1 MFMTHGQITS
11 VFIKKYELAKKVLD
25 LPKFDKY
32 DKTLHNMGLQEAF

>member
-1 MFMTHGQITS
+1 MFITHGQITS

-32 DKTLHNMGLQEAF
+32 DKTLQNMELQEAF